1 MKLRYKIIISML
13 LLVALS
19 GGITALVGGFLLWRQ
34 LKGQTEAIVIR
45 QLDTLD
51 RNYRRRLEE
60 MAAALR
66 FTAIGE
72 RFSQAVEAGEV
83 GYLSS
88 RLDAVKRMAR
98 VDILTVIDKTGRV
111 IWRAHRPGVRG
122 DRLAPNQMVKNALS
136 GREPLAALLASD
148 IDYLRAEAPEL
159 AARIEQENRA
169 VVTADGFK
177 CGPSASGLLM
187 AAAAAV
193 RAPSGD
199 LVGVIRA
206 EIVLNGNDELIG
218 SPSGSAVRNRFNDG
232 IYASLFQNGIRVS
245 SNLKLPGGAPAVG
258 TCVASEV
265 YRRVIK
271 HNETVVH
278 PVRISD
284 QRYIA
289 AYEPLK
295 DSAGAV
301 IGMLG
306 AGVPERRLHGIT
318 VRSMAVFLL
327 VTLLGLGAAIV
338 VALKLSYDLFKPI
351 RQLSQAA
358 VEIAQGNFSGSL
370 TVKSQDEIGRLTST
384 FNTMAAVLKERDELL
399 QEQTRRQLTRTERLA
414 AVGRLAA
421 GVAHELNNPMT
432 AVLTFAHLLRDGLPT
447 DAPAREDAETII
459 EATAR
464 CKEIVRGLLNFARQN
479 EPLKRPTD
487 LNKVL
492 GQALNLVRNQASLQR
507 VRIEEQLDPELPQPL
522 IDPHQ
527 IDEVAV
533 NLLVNAIDAMPGGG
547 SLTVVSRQTD
557 GERPAV
563 EFEISDTGTGVAP
576 KIFDR
581 IFDPFF
587 TTKPTGKGTG
597 LGLAIAHGIVSEHG
611 GTISVRNRTAGTG
624 AVFTV
629 HLPLQA
635 EETDDEKAI

>member
-13 LLVALS
+13 LSVALS

-34 LKGQTEAIVIR
+34 LERQTETIVIR

-60 MAAALR
+60 MTAALR

-72 RFSQAVEAGEV
+72 RFSQAVEAGDIE
-83 GYLSS
+83 YLSS
-88 RLDAVKRMAR
+88 RLEAVKRMAH
-98 VDILTVIDKTGRV
+98 VDILTVTDKTERV

-122 DRLAPNQMVKNALS
+122 DRLSPNQMVKNALS
-136 GREPLAALLASD
+136 GGEPLAALLSSD
-148 IDYLRAEAPEL
+148 IDYLRMEAPEL
-159 AARIEQENRA
+159 AAGIERDNSA
-169 VVTADGFK
+169 VVAADGFE
-177 CGPSASGLLM
+177 CGPLASGLLM
-187 AAAAAV
+187 ATAAAV
-193 RAPSGD
+193 RVPNGN
-199 LVGVIRA
+199 LVGVLRA
-206 EIVLNGNDELIG
+206 ETVLNGNDELIG
-218 SPSGSAVRNRFNDG
+218 SPSSPTIHNRFNQG
-232 IYASLFQNGIRVS
+232 IYASLFQNGIRIS
-245 SNLKLPGGAPAVG
+245 SNLKLPGGVPAVG

-265 YRRVIK
+265 YRRVVK
-271 HNETVVH
+271 GRETVVH
-278 PVRISD
+278 PVKISD

-306 AGVPERRLHGIT
+306 AGVPERRLHAIT
-318 VRSMAVFLL
+318 IRSMAVFLL
-327 VTLLGLGAAIV
+327 VTLLGLGSATV
-338 VALKLSYDLFKPI
+338 VALKLSYNLFKPI
-351 RQLSQAA
+351 RQLSRAA
-358 VEIAQGNFSGSL
+358 VEIAQGNFSGRL
-370 TVKSQDEIGRLTST
+370 PVISQDEIGQLTST
-384 FNTMAAVLKERDELL
+384 FNTMAVVLKERDELL

-432 AVLTFAHLLRDGLPT
+432 GVLTFAHLLRDGLPT
-447 DAPAREDAETII
+447 GTPQREDAETII
-459 EATAR
+459 EATTR

-533 NLLVNAIDAMPGGG
+533 NLLVNAIDAMPDGG
-547 SLTVVSRQTD
+547 SLIVVSRQTD

-576 KIFDR
+576 EIFDR

-611 GTISVRNRTAGTG
+611 GTITVRNRAEGTG
-624 AVFTV
+624 AVFIV
-629 HLPLQA
+629 HLPRQA
-635 EETDDEKAI
+635 ELTDDE